1 MLHILYKS
9 IGIVAFMVSLSL
21 GLISCTPEPE
31 SKVLKVGSNQW
42 MGYEPLF
49 LAREK
54 GQYDPSMVKLVE
66 LQSSTDTLRLLRAGM
81 IDAGM
86 LTLDEV
92 LSEVAL
98 GTELEVVMVVDAS
111 AGADVLLVK
120 PSLKSLADI
129 KGKRV
134 GVENGAVGATL
145 LNGALLEA
153 GLDVSDIVVVP
164 LKLNQH
170 LSAYMQGEVDV
181 LVTFEPISSQLL
193 KQGAVKLFDSRKIP
207 NQIIDVLAVRKSV
220 VSDAESSIKRLIDG
234 YFFALDFLK
243 KHPAEAV
250 QLMAPR
256 LGISS
261 AEMLAGYEGIS
272 LAGKDGNK
280 RLFSGQ
286 PKEIVEVTNKLQVIL
301 LRANLL
307 TQKIDAEKLF
317 NAQFVVP

>member
-1 MLHILYKS
+1 MPHILDKN
-9 IGIVAFMVSLSL
+9 IALVILLLILSFWL
-21 GLISCTPEPE
+21 AACDFKPE
-31 SKVLKVGSNQW
+31 SRVLKVGTNQW

-54 GQYDPSMVKLVE
+54 GQFDPSRVKLVE

-98 GTELEVVMVVDAS
+98 GTELEIVMVVDAS
-111 AGADVLLVK
+111 EGADILLAK
-120 PSLKSLADI
+120 PGINHLADI

-134 GVENGAVGATL
+134 GVENSAVGATL
-145 LNGALLEA
+145 LNGALIAA
-153 GLDVSDIVVVP
+153 GLNVSDIVVVP

-170 LSAYMQGEVDV
+170 FSAYVQNKVDV
-181 LVTFEPISSQLL
+181 LATFEPISSKLL
-193 KQGAVKLFDSRKIP
+193 KRGAVKLFDSSQIP

-220 VSDAESSIKRLIDG
+220 VIQAQYNIKMLIEG
-234 YFFALDFLK
+234 YFFALEYLK
-243 KHPAEAV
+243 NYPQDATNI
-250 QLMAPR
+250 MAPR

-261 AEMLAGYEGIS
+261 ADMLIGYEGIT
-272 LAGKDGNK
+272 LLGKEENK
-280 RLFSGQ
+280 RLFADQ
-286 PKEIVEVTNKLQVIL
+286 PKEIVKITNTLQKIL
-301 LRANLL
+301 IRANLL
-307 TQKIDAEKLF
+307 TQKVDTDKLF